1 MSDTHSMTPHI
12 KFDVPQ
18 GDIFLHAGDFTRC
31 GRQEE
36 VTEFNEWIG
45 KIIRLLMYS
54 YIVDIFRFL
63 LPSNK
68 RDWLDE

>member
-1 MSDTHSMTPHI
+1 MTPHI

-18 GDIFLHAGDFTRC
+18 GDVFIHAGDFTKC

-45 KIIRLLMYS
+45 KTVRLLA
-54 YIVDIFRFL
+54 FL
-63 LPSNK
+63 
-68 RDWLDE
+68 